1 MLSVNDIRSK
11 KTIIVNKKTIEL
23 RKLIRLSPCDKK
35 ETNIFWKKRQFKIEK
50 LQTSH
55 KKGEV

>member
-35 ETNIFWKKRQFKIEK
+35 ETNIFEK
-50 LQTSH
+50 TSI
-55 KKGEV
+55 

>member
-11 KTIIVNKKTIEL
+11 KTIIVIEL

-35 ETNIFWKKRQFKIEK
+35 ETNIFEK
-50 LQTSH
+50 TSI
-55 KKGEV
+55 